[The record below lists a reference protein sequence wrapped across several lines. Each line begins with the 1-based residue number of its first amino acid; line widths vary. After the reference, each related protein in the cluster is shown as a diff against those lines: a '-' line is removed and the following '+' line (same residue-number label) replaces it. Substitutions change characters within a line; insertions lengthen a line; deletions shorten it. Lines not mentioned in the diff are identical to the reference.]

1 MISVLLCLLSPC
13 VFVRVVVVLDLFAIN
28 WCLIYEI
35 LMYILPLV
43 CYQYVIKADSGGM
56 VEKVLFSPGESV
68 AKNTTLV
75 RMKDD
80 E

>member
-1 MISVLLCLLSPC
+1 MPVISVLIFEMLT
-13 VFVRVVVVLDLFAIN
+13 
-28 WCLIYEI
+28 
-35 LMYILPLV
+35 YILPLV
-43 CYQYVIKADSGGM
+43 CYQYVIKAGSGGV

-80 E
+80 EQK

>member
-1 MISVLLCLLSPC
+1 MFIVSLSSCSAGLFCQLL
-13 VFVRVVVVLDLFAIN
+13 VFDT
-28 WCLIYEI
+28 IYEI
-35 LMYILPLV
+35 LMHILPFV